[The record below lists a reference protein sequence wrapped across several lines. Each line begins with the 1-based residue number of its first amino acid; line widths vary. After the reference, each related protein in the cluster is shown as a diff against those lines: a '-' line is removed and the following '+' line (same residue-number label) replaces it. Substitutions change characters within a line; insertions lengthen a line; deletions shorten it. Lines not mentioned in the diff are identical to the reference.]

1 MHLLLIGAG
10 GFAGSILRYL
20 VSAQFAGQVL
30 PGGTFVVNAVGCL
43 IMGVVVQVGQVRGW
57 PSREAQLLVTAGL
70 LGGFTTFSAFGNEA
84 ADLLTGHPLW
94 GVISVLAH
102 VTVAIGAVFV
112 GRAIGAWV
120 FGASA

>member
-10 GFAGSILRYL
+10 GFVGSILRYL
-20 VSAQFAGQVL
+20 VSSQFAGHVL

-43 IMGVVVQVGQVRGW
+43 IMGVVVQVGEMRGW

-84 ADLLTGHPLW
+84 ADLLAGHPLW
-94 GVISVLAH
+94 GVFSVVVH
-102 VTVAIGAVFV
+102 VTVAVSAVFV
-112 GRAIGAWV
+112 GRVMAAWALGA
-120 FGASA
+120 G